1 MKNIDDFFDTKCS
14 EIFMNAVPGRSFS
27 SLEFFLYLNLEMN
40 TNISQELEDLV
51 AFPIRLIVRKIIKNE
66 KH

>member
-14 EIFMNAVPGRSFS
+14 EIFMNAVPGRNFS
-27 SLEFFLYLNLEMN
+27 SLELFLYLNLKMN
-40 TNISQELEDLV
+40 TNISKELDDLV
-51 AFPIRLIVRKIIKNE
+51 ASPVYLIIGKIIENE